1 MKRQL
6 FSNPAWSQHLC
17 AGPLVPYLEDFAA
30 ALSEQGYSDSSAKFK
45 FRVTSKLNQWLKK
58 RHLLI
63 KDVNETCI
71 NKFICYRKK
80 RSLLRSGDEVAL
92 KQFITFLRDEGILS
106 AIVSENKVSE
116 IQRIEKDYAQYLQ
129 RERGLTQ
136 ATLDNYLPV
145 IRRFLT
151 VRFQKKEIVFKK
163 LDARD
168 VSKYVLSCAHN
179 QSCGRAQTMVNALR
193 SFFRYLHQR
202 GEIAINLAA
211 AVPTVARWQF
221 AEIPKYLQPEQVK
234 HLLKSCDR
242 STRAG
247 KRNYAILLLMSRLGL
262 RAGEIVYM
270 DLDDILWET
279 GELIVKGK
287 SSRIEK
293 LPLPHD
299 VGRAIATYLR
309 DVRPNCSSRRVFI
322 RMYAPQQ
329 GFSSSV
335 AVCTIVRDSL
345 ALAGINIDFKGGH
358 LFHHTLATNMLRGG
372 ATFTEIGE
380 ILRHQNPNATEIYTK
395 VDFASLRAIAQTWP
409 GGRL

>member
-1 MKRQL
+1 MKKQL

-17 AGPLVPYLEDFAA
+17 TGPLVPYLEAFAA
-30 ALSEQGYSDSSAKFK
+30 ALLGQGYSESTTKVK
-45 FRVTSKLNQWLKK
+45 FRVISKFNQWLKK
-58 RHLLI
+58 QHLVI
-63 KDVNETCI
+63 KDLNKSCI

-80 RSLLRSGDEVAL
+80 RNLQRSGDELAL
-92 KQFITFLRDEGILS
+92 KQFITFLRDEGVLS
-106 AIVSENKVSE
+106 PIVPDIKVSG
-116 IQRIEKDYAQYLQ
+116 IQRIENDYAQYLQ
-129 RERGLTQ
+129 RERGLAQ

-151 VRFQKKEIVFKK
+151 MRFRKKKIIFKN
-163 LDARD
+163 LDAQD
-168 VSKYVLSCAHN
+168 ISKYVLCYAHN

-242 STRAG
+242 STGTG

-262 RAGEIVYM
+262 RAGEIVHM
-270 DLDDILWET
+270 DLDNILWET

-287 SSRIEK
+287 SSRVEK

-309 DVRPNCSSRRVFI
+309 DVRPQCSSRRVFI
-322 RMYAPQQ
+322 RMYAPRQ
-329 GFSSSV
+329 GFSSSA
-335 AVCTIVRDSL
+335 AVCTIVRKAL
-345 ALAGINIDFKGGH
+345 AQAGINIDFKGGH
-358 LFHHTLATNMLRGG
+358 LFRHTLATNMLRGG

-395 VDFASLRAIAQTWP
+395 VDFASLRTIAQPWP
-409 GGRL
+409 GGIK